1 MIKAIKLFIA
11 CWALIAMHGASAQ
24 TAATKPVTTE
34 KTLGMYMHQHW
45 SYKHPYAVRT
55 WTLEDWKGYLDG
67 LHRLGY
73 NYILIWPMLE
83 IMPDPL
89 TPSDEA
95 NLAKIAKVIDMA
107 HQDYNMR
114 VSIVFCPNVSPKS
127 EEGRKYT
134 FEDRP
139 FFHTDDRVDPGD
151 PIAFGKLMEWREKL
165 FKPLAQADGLFVID
179 SDPGGYPHSTN
190 MEFIYILGAH
200 RRMLDRLRPGIEI
213 NYWAHFGWESYG
225 NFYATGELVKRG
237 PEEIRE
243 AMQLLAKQHYEP
255 WGVANSGFE
264 DNFADPIQMQDKV
277 LAFPYGAIEYEPAFP
292 LTIYGGDRAS
302 GGGRRGG
309 KRGVLGNAQSHVV
322 QLPNTFAFARGAQG
336 KSVEKEDY
344 TAFANELIPGAGKN
358 IVEGWEALQG
368 EDAVRMRKAA
378 KQLTAMPK
386 SALQGGPLKGLMF
399 GDPAGFVR
407 DLALQLNMAASLYEL
422 RAVVDGNK
430 NAAAKKKALAGFVD
444 AASAW
449 QGQHGYSNS
458 WHWPQMEST
467 LRKLN
472 LPTINATLDTHT
484 WTSEEGAT
492 AFDRVKNGL
501 ARMESFTPRLLSAM
515 RKALGEMNGK

>member
-1 MIKAIKLFIA
+1 
-11 CWALIAMHGASAQ
+11 
-24 TAATKPVTTE
+24 
-34 KTLGMYMHQHW
+34 
-45 SYKHPYAVRT
+45 
-55 WTLEDWKGYLDG
+55 
-67 LHRLGY
+67 
-73 NYILIWPMLE
+73 
-83 IMPDPL
+83 
-89 TPSDEA
+89 
-95 NLAKIAKVIDMA
+95 
-107 HQDYNMR
+107 
-114 VSIVFCPNVSPKS
+114 
-127 EEGRKYT
+127 
-134 FEDRP
+134 
-139 FFHTDDRVDPGD
+139 
-151 PIAFGKLMEWREKL
+151 
-165 FKPLAQADGLFVID
+165 
-179 SDPGGYPHSTN
+179 
-190 MEFIYILGAH
+190 
-200 RRMLDRLRPGIEI
+200 
-213 NYWAHFGWESYG
+213 
-225 NFYATGELVKRG
+225 
-237 PEEIRE
+237 
-243 AMQLLAKQHYEP
+243 
-255 WGVANSGFE
+255 
-264 DNFADPIQMQDKV
+264 
-277 LAFPYGAIEYEPAFP
+277 
-292 LTIYGGDRAS
+292 
-302 GGGRRGG
+302 
-309 KRGVLGNAQSHVV
+309 
-322 QLPNTFAFARGAQG
+322 ARGAQG

-386 SALQGGPLKGLMF
+386 GALQGGPLKGLMF